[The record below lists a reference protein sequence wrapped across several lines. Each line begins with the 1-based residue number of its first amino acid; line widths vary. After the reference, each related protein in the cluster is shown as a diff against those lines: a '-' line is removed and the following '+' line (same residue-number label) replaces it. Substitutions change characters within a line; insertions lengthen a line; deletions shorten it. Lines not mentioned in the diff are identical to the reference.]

1 MSAAPALA
9 ANASAA
15 TMAVYY
21 WNGVWETVTTLV
33 DGTVSVATK
42 TMSGTGIVTF
52 DDADTFATALTL
64 STAAEL
70 AAVVQYLQANDLG
83 DAGATVAF
91 AVGSDTYVFIQGLD
105 DGTNTSDII
114 VKLTGVAGTSLSGT
128 NAATAGL
135 IDLNG

>member
-1 MSAAPALA
+1 MQLQ
-9 ANASAA
+9 
-15 TMAVYY
+15 
-21 WNGVWETVTTLV
+21 
-33 DGTVSVATK
+33 
-42 TMSGTGIVTF
+42 
-52 DDADTFATALTL
+52 
-64 STAAEL
+64 
-70 AAVVQYLQANDLG
+70 VVLLLLMMQIHLLQQYLQANDLG

-105 DGTNTSDII
+105 DGTNSSDIV